1 MDNDEKDVT
10 IHFLECNDEKQEN
23 FKDYQLHVNRKLM
36 SLNIINNFITS
47 KVGRNYRLY
56 NFNGLEIMD
65 NSDVERYKLK
75 SEKNNVIFYSKS
87 NFNLSKMNISSRQR
101 TY

>member
-1 MDNDEKDVT
+1 MDYEEKDVVL
-10 IHFLECNDEKQEN
+10 HFLECNDQKLEN
-23 FKDYQLHVNRKLM
+23 FKDFQFQVSRQLL
-36 SLNIINNFITS
+36 SLNILNNFLTG

-56 NFNGLEIMD
+56 NFNGLEILD

-87 NFNLSKMNISSRQR
+87 NIILRKMNTSLRLKI
-101 TY
+101 Y